1 MPRFSV
7 KYVDFRGGAHEQS
20 VTAESEQAARR
31 RFEASGQH
39 VRILHVRMVRETR
52 EEDGRGASIAAR
64 RLDLEQ
70 FVVFNEQFLALI
82 RAGMPIPQSL
92 ELLAGNVRSKALA
105 GRIAAVRD
113 QVKVGVPLSDAFAK
127 AGEFPAIYVT
137 SLLAGERSGAL
148 DSVLERYIN
157 YQKLSLAIRKKL
169 LVSLIYPAVLV
180 VLVAVLVVFLVT
192 YVVPEFSQ
200 LYETMDAELPASTQ
214 MLVALGGASR
224 DHAIPILAGLAAIV
238 GTVFWLLR
246 SGAAA
251 GSLERMT
258 LGAPVVGRLW
268 IRYQVA
274 QLSRLLSTLL
284 AGGIPLVRALE
295 TAGESMGSGL
305 LRGTLATVR
314 DRVREG
320 QSLAKSMLETEIF
333 PSLAIEM
340 VRVGESTGALPQM
353 LTSVAEFFDEE
364 VQTKTTALLN
374 LVEPAIMIF
383 MGIFVAFVLI
393 SLYLPI
399 FSLAGQF

>member
-1 MPRFSV
+1 MPEFTV
-7 KYVDFRGGAHEQS
+7 KYADVRGGAREES
-20 VTAESEQAARR
+20 VSAGSEQAARR
-31 RFEASGQH
+31 RFDARGLL
-39 VRILHVRMVRETR
+39 VRSVRERR
-52 EEDGRGASIAAR
+52 EPTGGAAAAKGG

-92 ELLAGNVRSKALA
+92 ELLSGHVRSKVLA
-105 GRIAAVRD
+105 ARIAAVRD
-113 QVKVGVPLSDAFAK
+113 EVKVGVPLSDAFAK
-127 AGEFPAIYVT
+127 GGRFPAIYVT

-148 DSVLERYIN
+148 DAVLERYVN
-157 YQKLSLAIRKKL
+157 YQKLALAIRKKL
-169 LVSLIYPAVLV
+169 LVSLIYPAVLI

-192 YVVPEFSQ
+192 YVVPEFTQ
-200 LYETMDAELPASTQ
+200 LYETMDAELPASTLL
-214 MLVALGGASR
+214 LVALGGASR
-224 DHAIPILAGLAAIV
+224 DHAVPLLAALAALV
-238 GTVFWLLR
+238 GAGFWLLR
-246 SGAAA
+246 SGAATA
-251 GSLERMT
+251 SLERLT
-258 LGAPVVGRLW
+258 LRTPVVGKLW
-268 IRYQVA
+268 IRHQVA

-305 LRGTLATVR
+305 LRGTLASVR
-314 DRVREG
+314 HRVREG
-320 QSLAKSMLETEIF
+320 QSLAASMLQTGIF

-340 VRVGESTGALPQM
+340 VRVGESTGALPAM

-364 VQTKTTALLN
+364 VQTKTAALLN
-374 LVEPAIMIF
+374 LLEPAIMIF

>member
-1 MPRFSV
+1 MPQFSV
-7 KYVDFRGGAHEQS
+7 KYVDDRGGAREDF
-20 VTAESEQAARR
+20 VTADSERAARR
-31 RFEASGQH
+31 QFEASG
-39 VRILHVRMVRETR
+39 LHVQMVKAT
-52 EEDGRGASIAAR
+52 GKAGGKASGTTAR
-64 RLDLEQ
+64 RLDLGQ

-105 GRIAAVRD
+105 TRIAAVRD
-113 QVKVGVPLSDAFAK
+113 QVKVGVPLSEAFAED
-127 AGEFPAIYVT
+127 GDFPAIYVT

-148 DSVLERYIN
+148 DSVVERYIN
-157 YQKLSLAIRKKL
+157 YQKMVLAIRKKL

-180 VLVAVLVVFLVT
+180 ALVAVLVVFLVT

-200 LYETMDAELPASTQ
+200 LYVTMDAELPASTQ
-214 MLVALGGASR
+214 LLVALGGASR
-224 DHAIPILAGLAAIV
+224 DHAIPLLVGLVAIAGA
-238 GTVFWLLR
+238 VFWLLR
-246 SGAAA
+246 SGSATN
-251 GSLERMT
+251 SLERMT
-258 LGAPVVGRLW
+258 LRAPVLGRLW

-295 TAGESMGSGL
+295 TAGESMGSSL

-314 DRVREG
+314 HRVREG
-320 QSLAKSMLETEIF
+320 QPLAASMLETRIF

>member
-1 MPRFSV
+1 MPVPRV
-7 KYVDFRGGAHEQS
+7 KGHGPAGAGPSSPERRLS
-20 VTAESEQAARR
+20 DDPGVTARAARSQTDPTT
-31 RFEASGQH
+31 ANSPKK
-39 VRILHVRMVRETR
+39 
-52 EEDGRGASIAAR
+52 RG

-70 FVVFNEQFLALI
+70 FVVFNQQFLALI

-92 ELLAGNVRSKALA
+92 ELLSGNVRGKALA
-105 GRIAAVRD
+105 GHVAAVRD
-113 QVKVGVPLSDAFAK
+113 DVRVGVPLSEAFARRG
-127 AGEFPAIYVT
+127 AFPPIYVT

-148 DSVLERYIN
+148 DSVLERYVT
-157 YQKLSLAIRKKL
+157 YEKLALAIRKKL

-200 LYETMDAELPASTQ
+200 LYETMDAALPASTQ
-214 MLVALGGASR
+214 WLVAFGGAAR
-224 DHAIPILAGLAAIV
+224 DNALPLLACLAA
-238 GTVFWLLR
+238 LAA
-246 SGAAA
+246 SGAWAVRRRTVRQA
-251 GSLERMT
+251 LERLT
-258 LGAPVVGRLW
+258 LRTPMIGHLW

-274 QLSRLLSTLL
+274 QLARLLSTLL
-284 AGGIPLVRALE
+284 TGGIPLVRALD

-305 LRGTLATVR
+305 LRSTLSS
-314 DRVREG
+314 VRERVKEG
-320 QSLAKSMLETEIF
+320 QNLAGSMLGTGIF
-333 PSLAIEM
+333 PTLAIEM

-353 LTSVAEFFDEE
+353 LSSVAEFFEEE
-364 VQTKTTALLN
+364 VQTKTAALLN